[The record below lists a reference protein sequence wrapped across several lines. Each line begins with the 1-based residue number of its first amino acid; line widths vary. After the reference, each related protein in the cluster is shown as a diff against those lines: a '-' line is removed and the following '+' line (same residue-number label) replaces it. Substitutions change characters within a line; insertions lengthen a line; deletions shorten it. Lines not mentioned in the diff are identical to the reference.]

1 MQDATHW
8 LRYFPPMGKHD
19 LVAFGTG
26 VDWRRSFIT
35 TSVNGYYD
43 SFISWQFRQLKVSP
57 SRHAI
62 QCRAL
67 SCFAMQLSVVLVGWM
82 WSLWGVCG

>member
-19 LVAFGTG
+19 LMAFGTG

-62 QCRAL
+62 Q
-67 SCFAMQLSVVLVGWM
+67 
-82 WSLWGVCG
+82 